1 MFLMVGVVGLI
12 LGGWY
17 FYTQNET
24 EEPVVTEVAEDAE
37 GPRGTFLEGPN
48 GEVGFEVEPVTYKKP
63 PQEAIDAC
71 TGRKEEASCS
81 VVAPNGTLPG
91 KCLTTGAYFSCVP
104 N

>member
-1 MFLMVGVVGLI
+1 MVGVLGLI
-12 LGGWY
+12 LAGWY
-17 FYTQNET
+17 FYTQNEIK
-24 EEPVVTEVAEDAE
+24 EPAVTEVAEDAE

-71 TGRKEEASCS
+71 KGHKEGSACS

-91 KCLTTGAYFSCVP
+91 KCLTTGQYLSCVP